1 MKIKKIFKSW
11 RVIML
16 LLFLL
21 LSFIAINHQFGDK
34 AVIIKS
40 VEANSLA
47 FNSGIKSPDP
57 KLQLTQKEKIFFV
70 NNKEIRTTEDYLN
83 AVESIPLNSTIRI
96 KTDKQEYIFLKSS
109 NKIGID
115 ISESASSNLR
125 KGLELQGGTRVLLQ
139 PEGKVTD
146 QEIKDII
153 DTMSNRL
160 NIYGLSDLKIKPA
173 KDLLGNKY
181 VVVEIAGVTKEEVK
195 DLIASQGKFEA
206 KIGEDTVFEGGKK
219 DITFVCRNDGTC
231 SGVRN
236 CNPSQNGY
244 SCSFE
249 FTISLSA
256 EAAKKHAEI
265 TKDLDVNITES
276 GSEYLSKPLELYLD
290 GTLVDTLQISSD
302 LKGQEATRISISGP
316 GAGITEQDAI
326 QDAVKNMNKLQTVL
340 ITGSLPTKLNT
351 VKLDTISPLLGKEF
365 TNNIML
371 VVLLAALAV
380 SLIIFIRYRSLKISI
395 PIIVI
400 TLSEVYIVLGLASL
414 FRYNLDLA
422 AIAGLIAAVGTGVDD
437 QIVITDELIN
447 KEQQF
452 GGFKERIKKAFF
464 IIMGAYATT
473 VAAMLPLLKAG
484 AGLLVGFAIITIAG
498 VSVGVFITRPAF
510 AEIIKVLLEE

>member
-47 FNSGIKSPDP
+47 FNAGIKSPDT
-57 KLQLTQKEKIFFV
+57 KLQLTQKEKIFLV
-70 NNKEIRTTEDYLN
+70 NNKEIKTIEDYLN
-83 AVESIPLNSTIRI
+83 AVESTPLNSTIRI
-96 KTDKQEYIFLKSS
+96 KTDKQEYIFLKSL
-109 NKIGID
+109 NKIGMD
-115 ISESASSNLR
+115 VSESATSNLR

-195 DLIASQGKFEA
+195 DIISSQGKFEA

-231 SGVRN
+231 SGIRN
-236 CNPSQNGY
+236 CSPSQKGY
-244 SCSFE
+244 SCNFE
-249 FTISLSA
+249 FTISLSS

-265 TKDLDVNITES
+265 TKD
-276 GSEYLSKPLELYLD
+276 
-290 GTLVDTLQISSD
+290 
-302 LKGQEATRISISGP
+302 
-316 GAGITEQDAI
+316 
-326 QDAVKNMNKLQTVL
+326 
-340 ITGSLPTKLNT
+340 
-351 VKLDTISPLLGKEF
+351 
-365 TNNIML
+365 
-371 VVLLAALAV
+371 
-380 SLIIFIRYRSLKISI
+380 
-395 PIIVI
+395 
-400 TLSEVYIVLGLASL
+400 
-414 FRYNLDLA
+414 
-422 AIAGLIAAVGTGVDD
+422 
-437 QIVITDELIN
+437 
-447 KEQQF
+447 
-452 GGFKERIKKAFF
+452 
-464 IIMGAYATT
+464 
-473 VAAMLPLLKAG
+473 
-484 AGLLVGFAIITIAG
+484 
-498 VSVGVFITRPAF
+498 
-510 AEIIKVLLEE
+510 

>member
-47 FNSGIKSPDP
+47 FNAGIKSPDT
-57 KLQLTQKEKIFFV
+57 KLQLTQKEKIFLV
-70 NNKEIRTTEDYLN
+70 NNKEIKTIEDYLN
-83 AVESIPLNSTIRI
+83 AVESTPLNSTIRI
-96 KTDKQEYIFLKSS
+96 KTDKQEYIFLKSL
-109 NKIGID
+109 NKIGMD
-115 ISESASSNLR
+115 VSESATSNLR

-195 DLIASQGKFEA
+195 DIISSQGKFEA

-231 SGVRN
+231 SGIRN
-236 CNPSQNGY
+236 CSPSQEGY
-244 SCSFE
+244 SCNFE
-249 FTISLSA
+249 FTISLSS

-316 GAGITEQDAI
+316 SWY
-326 QDAVKNMNKLQTVL
+326 NR
-340 ITGSLPTKLNT
+340 TGCNT
-351 VKLDTISPLLGKEF
+351 RF
-365 TNNIML
+365 C
-371 VVLLAALAV
+371 
-380 SLIIFIRYRSLKISI
+380 
-395 PIIVI
+395 
-400 TLSEVYIVLGLASL
+400 
-414 FRYNLDLA
+414 
-422 AIAGLIAAVGTGVDD
+422 
-437 QIVITDELIN
+437 
-447 KEQQF
+447 
-452 GGFKERIKKAFF
+452 KK
-464 IIMGAYATT
+464 Y
-473 VAAMLPLLKAG
+473 
-484 AGLLVGFAIITIAG
+484 
-498 VSVGVFITRPAF
+498 
-510 AEIIKVLLEE
+510 E

>member
-1 MKIKKIFKSW
+1 MKISKILRKW
-11 RVIML
+11 RVL
-16 LLFLL
+16 LLIVALL
-21 LSFIAINHQFGDK
+21 ISLIAINPQFNAKG
-34 AVIIKS
+34 VIIKS
-40 VEANSLA
+40 VDVNSTA
-47 FNSGIKSPDP
+47 TNSGI
-57 KLQLTQKEKIFFV
+57 T
-70 NNKEIRTTEDYLN
+70 
-83 AVESIPLNSTIRI
+83 IP
-96 KTDKQEYIFLKSS
+96 SS
-109 NKIGID
+109 NTAPTQYERILAVNGKEVNTIQDYITLTSQAPANQGLRITTNKASYVLLKTNESLGITID
-115 ISESASSNLR
+115 SMPRTNIK
-125 KGLELQGGTRVLLQ
+125 KGLELQGGTRVLLKPQ
-139 PEGKVTD
+139 TQVED
-146 QEIKDII
+146 KDLDDMI
-153 DTMSNRL
+153 SVLENRL
-160 NIYGLSDLKIKPA
+160 NTYGLSDIKIKKA
-173 KDLLGNKY
+173 GDLSLGQGNKY
-181 VVVEIAGVTKEEVK
+181 ILVEIAGATKTEVK
-195 DLIASQGKFEA
+195 ELVASQGKFEA

-276 GSEYLSKPLELYLD
+276 GAEYLSKPLELYLD

-316 GAGITEQDAI
+316 GVGITEQDAI

-340 ITGSLPTKLNT
+340 ITGSLPTKLNI

-371 VVLLAALAV
+371 VVLLATLAV
-380 SLIIFIRYRSLKISI
+380 SLVIFIRYRSLKISTS
-395 PIIVI
+395 IILI
-400 TLSEVYIVLGLASL
+400 TLSEVYIVLGLAAL

-464 IIMGAYATT
+464 IIMGAYAVT
-473 VAAMLPLLKAG
+473 
-484 AGLLVGFAIITIAG
+484 
-498 VSVGVFITRPAF
+498 
-510 AEIIKVLLEE
+510 